1 MKFDETNQ
9 SADPTVQ
16 AMSTSGR
23 PVATITVLVITAL
36 ILTLLRDKHGPPI
49 LIGACLAFVMMK

>member
-36 ILTLLRDKHGPPI
+36 ILTLLRDKHDRQ
-49 LIGACLAFVMMK
+49 F